1 MTDCHKI
8 FRIETERLILREW
21 SHADFIPF
29 AVMNADTEVM
39 RFFPAVLTK
48 EASDD
53 FARRIIAEMDA
64 KGYGL
69 FAVEL
74 KSTGEFIGYTGLHEV
89 SFDAGF
95 KGAVEIGWRLDKCH
109 WNNGYATEAAKA
121 VLNFAREI
129 GLRVVYSFTAT
140 VNAPSERVMQKIG
153 MIKIDEFDHP
163 SLAPGHRLCRHVLYS
178 TCEL

>member
-8 FRIETERLILREW
+8 FRIETDRLILREW
-21 SHADFIPF
+21 RPGDFDSF
-29 AVMNADTEVM
+29 AVMNADPEVM

-89 SFDAGF
+89 SFDVGF

-121 VLNFAREI
+121 VLNFACEI
-129 GLRVVYSFTAT
+129 GLKVVYSFTAT

-153 MIKIDEFDHP
+153 MSKTGEFDHP

>member
-1 MTDCHKI
+1 MTDCHNT

-21 SHADFIPF
+21 RLGDFGPF
-29 AVMNADTEVM
+29 AAINEDPEVM
-39 RFFPAVLTK
+39 RFFPSVLTK

-95 KGAVEIGWRLDKCH
+95 KGEVEIGWRLDKCH

-121 VLNFAREI
+121 VLNFARGI

-153 MIKIDEFDHP
+153 MTKIGEFDHP
-163 SLAPGHRLCRHVLYS
+163 SLTSGHRLCRHVLYS
-178 TCEL
+178 IDI